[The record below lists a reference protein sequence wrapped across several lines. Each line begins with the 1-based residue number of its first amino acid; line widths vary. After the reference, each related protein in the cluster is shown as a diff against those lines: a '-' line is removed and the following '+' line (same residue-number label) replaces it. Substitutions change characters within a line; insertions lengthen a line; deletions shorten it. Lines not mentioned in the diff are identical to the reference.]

1 MCGYN
6 NIAKSSCSSC
16 SSCSEQDNRKNRT
29 NKQNTDMTQE
39 ELERTQAQQRRIEW
53 LLDVNH
59 GLRQEI
65 AAAHKRIARLE
76 GLCEGLREAAK
87 THKQPQ
93 AAPQQPTQAAPQPQT
108 DDEDNNTP
116 RRQTTPSDEFI
127 YQQLRQRK
135 TYAEI
140 AKAVGLGAASIRMWT
155 SKRGIRAHR
164 NKQGVYYTDTIG
176 RFLPSTLEKY
186 ENERQSKR

>member
-1 MCGYN
+1 
-6 NIAKSSCSSC
+6 
-16 SSCSEQDNRKNRT
+16 
-29 NKQNTDMTQE
+29 MTQE

-53 LLDVNH
+53 LVDENH
-59 GLRQEI
+59 RLRQEI
-65 AAAHKRIARLE
+65 AEARLQAARLE

-87 THKQPQ
+87 FHKQPKAAQQQ
-93 AAPQQPTQAAPQPQT
+93 AQQPTTAELRPWT
-108 DDEDNNTP
+108 DDDDTDTP
-116 RRQTTPSDEFI
+116 RREIPASDEFI

-140 AKAVGLGAASIRMWT
+140 AAAVGLGAASIRMWT

-176 RFLPSTLEKY
+176 RFLPFTLEKY
-186 ENERQSKR
+186 EIERRHKR